1 MPGLLT
7 IQSLDPSETA
17 RIEAE
22 IETRIAARKKDGLL
36 TDHEVREIEEMRL
49 RPLPDILDVQVVF
62 ENHLYP
68 KRG

>member
-1 MPGLLT
+1 MPGILT
-7 IQSLDPSETA
+7 IQSLDPAETA

-22 IETRIAARKKDGLL
+22 IETRIAVRKKDGLL

>member
-1 MPGLLT
+1 MSGILT
-7 IQSLDPSETA
+7 IQSLDPAETA

>member
-1 MPGLLT
+1 
-7 IQSLDPSETA
+7 
-17 RIEAE
+17 
-22 IETRIAARKKDGLL
+22 
-36 TDHEVREIEEMRL
+36 MRL